1 MSQLVDEIEQFIADD
16 MAVLR
21 QLMHEVKGLSI
32 VSAVPAIEEAQASM
46 TASEQFEFE

>member
-16 MAVLR
+16 MTVIR

-32 VSAVPAIEEAQASM
+32 VSAVPEIEEMQSESV
-46 TASEQFEFE
+46 ASEQFEFE